1 MSQPLLPGI
10 ESRVVPTERLKVR
23 VLTSGPEDG
32 VPVIFIHGNAA
43 AARFWEETML
53 ALPPQY
59 RGLAP
64 DLRGYGET
72 EALPIDATRGMGD
85 WSDDLAAL
93 LDALGRDRA
102 HLVGW

>member
-1 MSQPLLPGI
+1 MSQPLLPAI
-10 ESRVVPTERLKVR
+10 ESQVVPTKRLKVR

-32 VPVIFIHGNAA
+32 VPVVLVHGNVS

-53 ALPPQY
+53 ALPATY
-59 RGLAP
+59 RALAL

-72 EALPIDATRGMGD
+72 EALPIDATRGLRD

-93 LDALGRDRA
+93 VEVLGLDRV
-102 HLVGW
+102 HLVG